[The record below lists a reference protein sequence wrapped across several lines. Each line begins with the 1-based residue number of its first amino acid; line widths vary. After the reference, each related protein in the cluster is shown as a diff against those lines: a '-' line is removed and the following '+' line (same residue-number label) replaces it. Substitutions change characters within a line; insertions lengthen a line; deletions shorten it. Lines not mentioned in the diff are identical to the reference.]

1 MKLKVINNLVYL
13 KVINKI
19 KIKKIVNFNKK
30 NSKMLRQN

>member
-30 NSKMLRQN
+30 NSKMLR